1 MPHHNKKEDNSGISL
16 NPDILDLLA
25 KFQEIEIE
33 DFELEVGEMEL
44 RFEPGMA
51 RKLLPKLLA
60 KSSLSKPVNILK
72 TDFLPP
78 IQSYSGKIAEVK
90 LGATKSEGGSRGR
103 SLVIGGETSPAFYS
117 FETKT
122 TSSTRTHT
130 RCL

>member
-78 IQSYSGKIAEVK
+78 IQSYSGKRKPRKIA
-90 LGATKSEGGSRGR
+90 SYRW
-103 SLVIGGETSPAFYS
+103 
-117 FETKT
+117 
-122 TSSTRTHT
+122 
-130 RCL
+130 